1 MGEIIDSKRVYV
13 DRDSNVTTAFQVA
26 MRRAGHDFRSVE
38 FFYSNGR
45 EATFTNRGALIVQ
58 VGN

>member
-1 MGEIIDSKRVYV
+1 MEIIDSKRVYI
-13 DRDSNVTTAFQVA
+13 DRDSNVKTAFQVA
-26 MRRAGHDFRSVE
+26 MRRVKNDFRSVE

-45 EATFTNRGALIVQ
+45 EATFTNRGALVIQ